1 MLPIRRVTLKQTA
14 GFGGVS
20 GGKHKDVRVAGQGP
34 VVSEI
39 HRRKPSVGPQIP
51 ASFLDPQPMKFLITQ
66 QGGEKDVLPLGYDKQ
81 LDLA

>member
-1 MLPIRRVTLKQTA
+1 MLPIRRVTLNQTA

-39 HRRKPSVGPQIP
+39 HRCKPSVGP
-51 ASFLDPQPMKFLITQ
+51 
-66 QGGEKDVLPLGYDKQ
+66 
-81 LDLA
+81 